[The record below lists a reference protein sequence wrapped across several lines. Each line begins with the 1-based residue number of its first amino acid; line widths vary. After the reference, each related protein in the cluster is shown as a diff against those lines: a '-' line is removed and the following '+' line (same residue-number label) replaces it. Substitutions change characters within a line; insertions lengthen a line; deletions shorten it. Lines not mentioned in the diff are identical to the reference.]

1 MSICAALHP
10 DEATGS
16 DDGLDDALIDG
27 DERGFEVFTGD
38 ADQELSEV
46 GRVRSNFI
54 NDNRFAP
61 Y

>member
-1 MSICAALHP
+1 M
-10 DEATGS
+10 
-16 DDGLDDALIDG
+16 DDDDDDYDALLNG
-27 DERGFEVFTGD
+27 NEAAEFEVFTGD

-54 NDNRFAP
+54 ENNRYQP